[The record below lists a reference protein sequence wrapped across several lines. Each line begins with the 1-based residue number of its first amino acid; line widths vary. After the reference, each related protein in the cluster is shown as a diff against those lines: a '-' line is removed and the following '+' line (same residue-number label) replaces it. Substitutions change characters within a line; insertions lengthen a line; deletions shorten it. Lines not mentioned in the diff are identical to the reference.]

1 MELPSC
7 TTACR
12 EWPDRSLSLQLAE
25 VVVRRQDQ
33 GPQGQQAHP
42 LIRSF
47 IRGSFLI
54 PIVGLLMPAASK
66 ATPDAGAPARLN
78 YGGNTYQLERS
89 WSQLNQQLDSLDTL
103 LGPAPDLDDSD
114 NLKAPELPS
123 NLMDANRPAEDAL
136 SQDDSLPDPTL
147 SLPGLADQSS
157 TVKSVSLQ
165 QAIAIAFRNNPELQ
179 IQREQ
184 IAAQGA
190 TVASLSGAY
199 WPTISV
205 FADLEGFQ
213 SGSTTFSPY
222 GNNNFGFGPLFA
234 KKGQST
240 NFAVLEND
248 DKKIS
253 GTDGPFYIPAGGG
266 LYADSNGVDSQ
277 AGLQLNYALI
287 DFARTPR
294 VRSADAKLQQ
304 FKQQYANQ
312 LRALQLEISEAYYQL
327 QLNEQLVRIRD
338 AVVRTDLIVLED
350 TLNLKQAGLVPRVD
364 LLRRNAT
371 LATDQEELIQA
382 LADRAVARRALW
394 TLLNLPADVI
404 PSAGDAIGLAPAWP
418 LSLEQSLLAAYDSNP
433 ELDAIL
439 ATRRALALQQDETAA
454 QLLPKLSLFASVG
467 GMASVERTFNFS
479 VMDACCGGTFF
490 PLEQVAGY
498 DWSVG
503 LAFNWMIFNA
513 GATANAVKA
522 LSLQE
527 QAASQSYAATRNTI
541 RLRLERAF
549 LNHEASLAKLVSAR
563 RAVGASKEA
572 FRDSTLR
579 YKTGLTNEVDLSV
592 TQTQLVDSLVNR
604 LIATVDVNVTYA
616 QLLREL
622 LPMPTDPDTTV
633 PTELTLEGFSMHEL
647 NQP

>member
-1 MELPSC
+1 
-7 TTACR
+7 
-12 EWPDRSLSLQLAE
+12 
-25 VVVRRQDQ
+25 
-33 GPQGQQAHP
+33 
-42 LIRSF
+42 
-47 IRGSFLI
+47 LI
-54 PIVGLLMPAASK
+54 PIVGLLLPAASK
-66 ATPDAGAPARLN
+66 ATPDEGAPARLN

-89 WSQLNQQLDSLDTL
+89 WDELNRQLNNLDTL
-103 LGPAPDLDDSD
+103 LGPAPVLDPSDDLR
-114 NLKAPELPS
+114 APQLPV
-123 NLMDANRPAEDAL
+123 NLMDANRPADEAL
-136 SQDDSLPDPTL
+136 SQEDSLPDAPL
-147 SLPGLADQSS
+147 SLPVSADQG
-157 TVKSVSLQ
+157 TEVKSVSLK

-179 IQREQ
+179 IQRER

-190 TVASLSGAY
+190 TVASLSGSY

-205 FADLEGFQ
+205 FADVEGFQ
-213 SGSTTFSPY
+213 NGSTTFSPY
-222 GNNNFGFGPLFA
+222 GNNTYGFGPLFA
-234 KKGQST
+234 KDGQT
-240 NFAVLEND
+240 PNFALTNNGNKVSD
-248 DKKIS
+248 S
-253 GTDGPFYIPAGGG
+253 SAGPFYVPAGGG
-266 LYADSNGVDSQ
+266 LYADSNGIDSL

-304 FKQQYANQ
+304 FEQQYANQ
-312 LRALQLEISEAYYQL
+312 LRALQLEVSEAYYQL

-364 LLRRNAT
+364 LLRRSAT

-382 LADRAVARRALW
+382 LADRAVSRRELW
-394 TLLNLPADVI
+394 TLLNLPAAVV
-404 PSAGDAIGLAPAWP
+404 PSAGDSITLAPAWP

-479 VMDACCGGTFF
+479 LLGGGCCGATFL

-527 QAASQSYAATRNTI
+527 QAASQSYAATRNSI

-622 LPMPTDPDTTV
+622 LPMPRDPDTTV
-633 PTELTLEGFSMHEL
+633 PTELTLQGFSIREL
-647 NQP
+647 TQP